1 MDKIGKAIR
10 NEFMEIYARER
21 TDHITVKALCAAVPV
36 ARTTFYARY
45 RNVDD
50 VLDEV
55 EDGLLSGLAEV
66 TERISGGDLPTMD
79 FGPFLDETLG
89 FIKAN
94 WTDFH
99 ALLVDQP
106 DLRFIAK
113 WKDAIKANLRV
124 APLRRPLQPRQGLR
138 HLPAAREPAVAA
150 GVGLP
155 HRASQRPVPSRY
167 RLGACHEPQG
177 RLR

>member
-10 NEFMEIYARER
+10 NEFMEIYAREL

-124 APLRRPLQPRQGLR
+124 ATLRRPLQPRQDLR
-138 HLPAAREPAVAA
+138 HLPAAREPTVAA

-177 RLR
+177 RFR

>member
-1 MDKIGKAIR
+1 MDIIGKTIR

-21 TDHITVKALCAAVPV
+21 MDHITVKALCAAVPV

-50 VLDEV
+50 VLEEV

-79 FGPFLDETLG
+79 FGPFLDETLW

-94 WTDFH
+94 WADFH

-113 WKDAIKANLRV
+113 WKDAIKANFAHRY
-124 APLRRPLQPRQGLR
+124 
-138 HLPAAREPAVAA
+138 PAARMHPNWNLLAEMAASAAIGAYSRPPASSSRARA
-150 GVGLP
+150 GCGC
-155 HRASQRPVPSRY
+155 RCRPTSSSIPK
-167 RLGACHEPQG
+167 ACS
-177 RLR
+177 